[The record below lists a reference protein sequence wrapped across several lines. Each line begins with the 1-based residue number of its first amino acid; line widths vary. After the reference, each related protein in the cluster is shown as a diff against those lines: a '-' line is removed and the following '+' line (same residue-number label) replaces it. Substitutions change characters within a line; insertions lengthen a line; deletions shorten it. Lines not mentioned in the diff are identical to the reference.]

1 MPTQEGPGGEWN
13 FKISGDEVDDKNLK
27 GDLLHLTF
35 SLSEGNIF
43 WSRGRG
49 GCWEG
54 HIWGDL

>member
-1 MPTQEGPGGEWN
+1 MSAI

-43 WSRGRG
+43 WGRG
-49 GCWEG
+49 SNKLLELNLV
-54 HIWGDL
+54 HKV